1 MSMENVKTSGPIRFA
16 GESIAGLVRKNN
28 EDNFV
33 IVAERDRR
41 TALAV
46 VADGVG
52 GHRHGEIVSSI
63 SCRDLARAY
72 ARTADEELLGEGA
85 AEQFLREEVVRI
97 NRRVFELN
105 LRDRNPY
112 PMSSTIVVLLVL
124 PDAAVMASA
133 GDSRLYEISPGA
145 GVRQLSTD
153 HTLANDPL
161 VPRALASDTV
171 WAAHTISRAIGPRSN
186 LRVDVRQFPRRGD
199 ERYFLCSDGVYHDLD
214 QENIDKVLLKA
225 ESPRQT
231 LNRMFRAV
239 LLRGAHDNVTA
250 VSIFPA

>member
-1 MSMENVKTSGPIRFA
+1 MENVGTPGQIRFA

-63 SCRDLARAY
+63 SCRDLARVY
-72 ARTADEELLGEGA
+72 ARTADEELCREGA
-85 AEQFLREEVVRI
+85 AEEFLREHLVRI
-97 NRRVFELN
+97 NRKVFDLN

-112 PMSSTIVVLLVL
+112 PMSSTIVVLLLL
-124 PDAAVMASA
+124 PEAAVMAAA
-133 GDSRLYEISPGA
+133 GDSRLYEISSEG

-153 HTLANDPL
+153 HTLASDPL
-161 VPRALASDTV
+161 VPRALVSDTV
-171 WAAHTISRAIGPRSN
+171 WGAHTISRAIGPRAN
-186 LRVDVRQFPRRGD
+186 LRPEVRKFPRRGD
-199 ERYFLCSDGVYHDLD
+199 EKYFLCSDGVYHDLD
-214 QENIDKVLLKA
+214 QANIDKVLRQA

>member
-1 MSMENVKTSGPIRFA
+1 MENVGTPGRFRFA

-63 SCRDLARAY
+63 SCRELARVY
-72 ARTADEELLGEGA
+72 ARTADGELCREGA
-85 AEQFLREEVVRI
+85 AAEFLREHLVRI
-97 NRRVFELN
+97 NRKVFDLN

-112 PMSSTIVVLLVL
+112 PMSSTIVVLLLL
-124 PDAAVMASA
+124 PEAAVMAAA
-133 GDSRLYEISPGA
+133 GDSRLYEISPEG

-153 HTLANDPL
+153 HTLASDPL
-161 VPRALASDTV
+161 VPRALVSDTV
-171 WAAHTISRAIGPRSN
+171 WGAHTISRAIGPRAN
-186 LRVDVRQFPRRGD
+186 LRPEVRKFPRRGD
-199 ERYFLCSDGVYHDLD
+199 EKYFLCSDGVYHDLD
-214 QENIDKVLLKA
+214 QANIDKVLRQA

>member
-1 MSMENVKTSGPIRFA
+1 MENVKTPRAIRFA

-46 VADGVG
+46 VAVGVG
-52 GHRHGEIVSSI
+52 GHRHGEIVSGI

-72 ARTADEELLGEGA
+72 SRTADGELFREGA
-85 AEQFLREEVVRI
+85 AEEFLREHVVRI
-97 NRRVFELN
+97 NRKVFNLN

-112 PMSSTIVVLLVL
+112 PMSSTIVVLLLL

-133 GDSRLYEISPGA
+133 GDSRLYEISPED

-153 HTLANDPL
+153 HTLASDPL
-161 VPRALASDTV
+161 VPRALAGDSV

-186 LRVDVRQFPRRGD
+186 LRVEVRKFPRRGD
-199 ERYFLCSDGVYHDLD
+199 EKYFLCSDGVYHDLD
-214 QENIDKVLLKA
+214 KENIDKVLLRA

>member
-1 MSMENVKTSGPIRFA
+1 MENVGTPGRIRFA

-72 ARTADEELLGEGA
+72 ARTGDEELCREGA
-85 AEQFLREEVVRI
+85 AEEFLREQVVRI
-97 NRRVFELN
+97 NRRVFDLN

-112 PMSSTIVVLLVL
+112 PMSSTIVVLLLL
-124 PDAAVMASA
+124 PGAAVMAAA
-133 GDSRLYEISPGA
+133 GDSRLYEISPEG

-153 HTLANDPL
+153 HTLASDPL
-161 VPRALASDTV
+161 VPPALASDTV

-186 LRVDVRQFPRRGD
+186 LRVEVRKFPRRGD
-199 ERYFLCSDGVYHDLD
+199 EKYFLCSDGVYHDLK
-214 QENIDKVLLKA
+214 QENIDRVLLQA

>member
-1 MSMENVKTSGPIRFA
+1 MENIREQGRIRFA

-72 ARTADEELLGEGA
+72 VRTADEALLGKGA
-85 AEQFLREEVVRI
+85 AEAFLNEHVLRI
-97 NRRVFELN
+97 NEKVFEMN
-105 LRDRNPY
+105 FRDRNPY
-112 PMSSTIVVLLVL
+112 PMSSTIVVLLLL

-133 GDSRLYEISPGA
+133 GDSRLYEISSEGV
-145 GVRQLSTD
+145 VRQLSTD
-153 HTLANDPL
+153 HTLAGDPL
-161 VPRALASDTV
+161 VPHALASDSV
-171 WAAHTISRAIGPRSN
+171 WAAHTISRAIGTRSN
-186 LRVDVRQFPRRGD
+186 LRVDVRRFPRRGD
-199 ERYFLCSDGVYHDLD
+199 EKYFLCSDGVYHDLD
-214 QENIDKVLLKA
+214 QENIDKVLLRA